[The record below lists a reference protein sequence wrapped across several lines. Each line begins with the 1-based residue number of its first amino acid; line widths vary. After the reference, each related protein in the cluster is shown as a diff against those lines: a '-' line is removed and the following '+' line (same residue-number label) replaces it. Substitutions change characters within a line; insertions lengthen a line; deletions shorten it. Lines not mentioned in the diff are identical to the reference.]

1 MMVNKSAVAKSN
13 EDLAIQILSEF
24 LGVGW
29 LPVMDELD
37 PLEKRSLLENFQ
49 VAFMTVPVNICPC

>member
-37 PLEKRSLLENFQ
+37 PLEKSSPFEGFQ
-49 VAFMTVPVNICPC
+49 VAFVSI